1 MKLGLSFSRCMRDL
15 IDEKVMYDDVLV
27 VISRTDFD
35 PHNDKHWNDIWYGYT
50 QGGFSHPAWFGYE
63 DRYDEFRRLA
73 ARLYDGGKLHQPRQ
87 YKFSNVESQGR
98 LPYYWLD
105 LVVPLEDLEELPAV
119 KQAWEH
125 YQVLA
130 NLCS

>member
-1 MKLGLSFSRCMRDL
+1 MKLGLSFSRCLRDL
-15 IDEKVMYDDVLV
+15 IDGKVMYDDVLV
-27 VISRTDFD
+27 IIGRSDFD
-35 PHNDKHWNDIWYGYT
+35 PHNDNHWNDIWYGYT
-50 QGGFSHPAWFGYE
+50 QGGFSHPEWRGYE
-63 DRYDEFRRLA
+63 DRNDEFRRLS

-87 YKFSNVESQGR
+87 YKLGNPVR

-105 LVVPLEDLEELPAV
+105 LVVPVEDLEELPAV

-125 YQVLA
+125 YQIIA

>member
-27 VISRTDFD
+27 IIGRSDFD
-35 PHNDKHWNDIWYGYT
+35 PHNDNHWNSIWYGYT
-50 QGGFSHPAWFGYE
+50 QGGFSHPEWRGYE
-63 DRYDEFRRLA
+63 DRNDEFRRLA

-87 YKFSNVESQGR
+87 YKLGNPVR

-105 LVVPLEDLEELPAV
+105 LVVPVEDLEELPAV

-125 YQVLA
+125 YQIVA

>member
-1 MKLGLSFSRCMRDL
+1 MKLGLSFSRCLRD
-15 IDEKVMYDDVLV
+15 IIEDKVKYDDVLV
-27 VISRTDFD
+27 VISRTDID
-35 PHNDKHWNDIWYGYT
+35 PHNDNHWDSIWYGYT
-50 QGGFSHPAWFGYE
+50 QGGLSHPEWRGYE
-63 DRYDEFRRLA
+63 DRNDEFRRLA

-87 YKFSNVESQGR
+87 YRLGNPVR

-105 LVVPLEDLEELPAV
+105 LVVPVEDLEELPAV

-125 YQVLA
+125 YQIVA